1 MNLLK
6 EIIKWNRD
14 RNNVDYDSTVEFA
27 MLQEEVLEYAHSY
40 ILTVSDMMGIDV
52 LAHKVDTEE
61 ESREINEKISELVET
76 EEFKKE
82 WEVNQADALAD
93 TIFVAVGSLFKLTGS
108 AAKTMK
114 IIEAV
119 IEANQEKGS
128 EKDEN
133 GKIIKPEGFVPPEA
147 RIKEILNG

>member
-93 TIFVAVGSLFKLTGS
+93 TIFADGLGGGITGCL
-108 AAKTMK
+108 
-114 IIEAV
+114 
-119 IEANQEKGS
+119 
-128 EKDEN
+128 
-133 GKIIKPEGFVPPEA
+133 GKKAFFPPD
-147 RIKEILNG
+147 RL